1 VTPSSRSGETFYS
14 NALQAYINRFV
25 FDDDPLDVAL
35 RKLLMDVGLPRET
48 QQIDRVME
56 TFAKRYLEC
65 NRRLFISDG
74 MSSYAVSIVAI
85 LIVIRPSL
93 YTRLQS
99 YHAPYRCFQQ
109 IQQTKN
115 DEGRLYPKYKTFR
128 RLSRGLGSERNINN
142 AVFWY

>member
-1 VTPSSRSGETFYS
+1 MFNG
-14 NALQAYINRFV
+14 
-25 FDDDPLDVAL
+25 DPLDVAL

-65 NRRLFISDG
+65 NQSLFVSDG
-74 MSSYAVSIVAI
+74 MSSCAVTVNIVAI

-99 YHAPYRCFQQ
+99 YHAPYRCVQQ

-115 DEGRLYPKYKTFR
+115 DEG
-128 RLSRGLGSERNINN
+128 
-142 AVFWY
+142 